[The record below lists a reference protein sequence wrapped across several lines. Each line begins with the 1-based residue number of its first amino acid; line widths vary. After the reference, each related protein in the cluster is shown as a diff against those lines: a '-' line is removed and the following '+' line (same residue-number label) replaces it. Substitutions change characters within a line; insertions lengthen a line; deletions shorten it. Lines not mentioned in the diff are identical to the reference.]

1 MDSVVPVAPPFPIND
16 WGTGVLGAFAVL
28 LALFHRLRTG
38 EGQEVEAS
46 LVQTATWHQTP
57 YLYQYDGVRGHAQRG
72 RYVLGWGPLQR
83 LYQASDAWFF
93 LGASERGLSRLETIP
108 ELAGISRQRGEGLAS
123 FLEKRLAGDTA
134 RTWVERLT
142 GVGVGA
148 HTLVAADALKSDP
161 WAASHGLVL
170 TRHHQGVG
178 EWTTIGP
185 TLRLSRTPLQPGRP
199 SPPLGADLPAVL
211 REIGMGDQLDALI
224 EKQAVSMS
232 YAAQRPV

>member
-1 MDSVVPVAPPFPIND
+1 MNGSF
-16 WGTGVLGAFAVL
+16 
-28 LALFHRLRTG
+28 
-38 EGQEVEAS
+38 
-46 LVQTATWHQTP
+46 
-57 YLYQYDGVRGHAQRG
+57 
-72 RYVLGWGPLQR
+72 WGPLSAICRVSKQFPNW
-83 LYQASDAWFF
+83 QASV
-93 LGASERGLSRLETIP
+93 GSY
-108 ELAGISRQRGEGLAS
+108 GEGLAS
-123 FLEKRLAGDTA
+123 FLEKRVARDTA

-170 TRHHQGVG
+170 IRHHQGVG
-178 EWTTIGP
+178 AWTTIGP

-199 SPPLGADLPAVL
+199 SPPLGADLIAVL
-211 REIGMGDQLDALI
+211 QEIGMGDQLDALI